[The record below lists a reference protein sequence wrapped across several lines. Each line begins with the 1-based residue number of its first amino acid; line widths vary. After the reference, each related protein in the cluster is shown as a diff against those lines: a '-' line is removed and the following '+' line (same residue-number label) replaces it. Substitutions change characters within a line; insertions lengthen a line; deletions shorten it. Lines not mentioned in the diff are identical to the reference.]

1 MLTLSQQVCQILS
14 VSQKSEVLEKVL
26 QQVPDL
32 LLIDLQATGHECLQR
47 VAKALM
53 RGAHRHRDQVARDGG
68 EGLRFCYPAR
78 ILKELSR

>member
-32 LLIDLQATGHECLQR
+32 LLIDLQA
-47 VAKALM
+47 
-53 RGAHRHRDQVARDGG
+53 QVTNAYKG
-68 EGLRFCYPAR
+68 
-78 ILKELSR
+78 